1 MAAAGVS
8 FAPGTNSA
16 DGNSRGAGGPK
27 VQTNIGLDGKP
38 TNIRLRQNVFEEE
51 NVISEKEKLRE
62 RMVSDQEGMKNY
74 IKTMTPTDI
83 FILFDEDDSG
93 LISYMEFRKM

>member
-1 MAAAGVS
+1 MSAAVVQSLGDAS
-8 FAPGTNSA
+8 
-16 DGNSRGAGGPK
+16 K

-38 TNIRLRQNVFEEE
+38 TNIRMRQNVFEEE
-51 NVISEKEKLRE
+51 NYISEKEKLRE
-62 RMVSDQEGMKNY
+62 RMLSDADGMKAY

-93 LISYMEFRKM
+93 LISYLEFRKMWVSSHSSC